1 MSVSSNYNDVIL
13 IERDTLPKSLDKIP
27 SFVSLGPLT
36 YLRASLSIYLPP
48 RSRRDCIMGQRHQL
62 FVIAKIGNRYRGLAV
77 FHHQWLLGEI
87 ALERCLRL
95 LTIFSAPANR
105 LPIQQELTAARR
117 LDEEFWT
124 KPRSWE
130 DFEVPFPFITTCFLL
145 GASFDVK
152 AVYNSR
158 VTLEP
163 FNMAFNGGDNNDGI
177 TVIDITNLTHVR
189 YCFVFWRDWKAE
201 ERMMMGEEEEEEEEG
216 GEEEGQGEEEG
227 EGEEEEGDTEWEG
240 GPRMTPLSGPK
251 YLSAYYNAKERSNDS
266 KLQTELQALEQQF
279 DKWDLIDIASLANT
293 WPQGKWLTA
302 ETEPMAGAGM

>member
-1 MSVSSNYNDVIL
+1 
-13 IERDTLPKSLDKIP
+13 
-27 SFVSLGPLT
+27 
-36 YLRASLSIYLPP
+36 
-48 RSRRDCIMGQRHQL
+48 MGQRHQL
-62 FVIAKIGNRYRGLAV
+62 FVIAKIRNRYRGLAV

-87 ALERCLRL
+87 ALQRCLRIL
-95 LTIFSAPANR
+95 SIFSAPANR

-124 KPRSWE
+124 KPRSWK
-130 DFEVPFPFITTCFLL
+130 DLEVPFPFITTCLFL

-152 AVYNSR
+152 AVYSHG
-158 VTLEP
+158 VILEP
-163 FNMAFNGGDNNDGI
+163 FDMAFNEGDNNDGI

-189 YCFVFWRDWKAE
+189 YCFVFWR
-201 ERMMMGEEEEEEEEG
+201 MMMGEEEEEEEEG
-216 GEEEGQGEEEG
+216 GGGEEEG

-251 YLSAYYNAKERSNDS
+251 YLSAYYKAKERSNDP

-279 DKWDLIDIASLANT
+279 DKWDLIDTASLANI
-293 WPQGKWLTA
+293 WPQGEWRIA

>member
-1 MSVSSNYNDVIL
+1 
-13 IERDTLPKSLDKIP
+13 
-27 SFVSLGPLT
+27 
-36 YLRASLSIYLPP
+36 
-48 RSRRDCIMGQRHQL
+48 
-62 FVIAKIGNRYRGLAV
+62 VIAKIGNRYRGLAV

-87 ALERCLRL
+87 ALERCLRI

-105 LPIQQELTAARR
+105 LPIQQELTAAKR

-152 AVYNSR
+152 PVCNSR

-189 YCFVFWRDWKAE
+189 YCFVFWRDWRAE
-201 ERMMMGEEEEEEEEG
+201 RRMMMEEGEEVEEEEEEEEG
-216 GEEEGQGEEEG
+216 
-227 EGEEEEGDTEWEG
+227 DTEWG
-240 GPRMTPLSGPK
+240 SGPRMIPLSGPM
-251 YLSAYYNAKERSNDS
+251 YLSAYYKAEERSKDP
-266 KLQTELQALEQQF
+266 KLQTELQVLEQQF
-279 DKWDLIDIASLANT
+279 DKWDLIDTASLANI
-293 WPQGKWLTA
+293 WPQGEWLTT
-302 ETEPMAGAGM
+302 ETEPMADAGM